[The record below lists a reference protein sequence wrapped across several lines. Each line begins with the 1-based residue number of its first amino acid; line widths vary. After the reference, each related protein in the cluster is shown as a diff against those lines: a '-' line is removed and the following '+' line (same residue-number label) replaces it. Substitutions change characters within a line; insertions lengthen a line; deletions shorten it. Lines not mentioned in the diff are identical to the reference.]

1 MVFDGAS
8 HGWKKA
14 PDLRE
19 ECKHRRLDHKGT
31 KYDLM
36 CRLSQ
41 ADEERKTPEVEALD
55 FERRL
60 EAQQKKR
67 MVAIVPF
74 RKFGKY
80 QWS

>member
-31 KYDLM
+31 KCNLI

-41 ADEERKTPEVEALD
+41 ADEEPKTPEGEALD

-60 EAQQKKR
+60 KVQQKKR
-67 MVAIVPF
+67 IVVIVPF
-74 RKFGKY
+74 RK
-80 QWS
+80 